1 MQINTTYN
9 MLKKYLQ
16 YIKESI
22 TTDVDGLLNSI
33 NDKKVD
39 FYSIGLSNDDYLNK
53 TIDFLYD
60 DADFNKKM
68 FEKNL
73 KKGELETTI
82 DIENFLRKDI
92 DMKFFFL
99 YNRNETILNDPDF
112 LILQY
117 YKDGKWFPIEIY
129 TIKGKIENFYE
140 KLTAKT
146 IKLTSNDV
154 TYIYQTSNSGNNW
167 ILKDKDKKTEKFKQ
181 NLETDDIKE
190 LIKSGSKL
198 KIID

>member
-1 MQINTTYN
+1 MI
-9 MLKKYLQ
+9 KKYLQ

-39 FYSIGLSNDDYLNK
+39 FYSIHLSNDDYLNK
-53 TIDFLYD
+53 TIETLYD
-60 DADFNKKM
+60 DADFNKQLFKDD
-68 FEKNL
+68 L
-73 KKGELETTI
+73 KKGEMEFTM

-99 YNRNETILNDPDF
+99 YSRNETVLDNPDF

-117 YKDGKWFPIEIY
+117 YKDDKWYPIEIY
-129 TIKGKIENFYE
+129 KIKGAVENFYE

-146 IKLTSNDV
+146 IKLTFDNI

-167 ILKDKDKKTEKFKQ
+167 LLKDTAKKTEKFKE

-190 LIKSGSKL
+190 LIRSGAKL
-198 KIID
+198 KIIE